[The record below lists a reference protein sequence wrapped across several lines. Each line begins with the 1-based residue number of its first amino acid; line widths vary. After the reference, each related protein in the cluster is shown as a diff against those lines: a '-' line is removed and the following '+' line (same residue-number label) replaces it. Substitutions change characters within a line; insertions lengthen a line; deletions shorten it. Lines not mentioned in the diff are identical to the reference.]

1 MTQILSS
8 SPSSHHLSRIVKP
21 QVLAVFADI
30 AMAIEADF
38 QRYAPLVLHM
48 LQQAGE
54 VTITTT
60 DEEII
65 EYINSLREAI
75 LEAYAGIIQVTLFSL
90 SLDTF

>member
-1 MTQILSS
+1 MWSS
-8 SPSSHHLSRIVKP
+8 IVKP

-30 AMAIEADF
+30 AMAIEVDF
-38 QRYAPLVLHM
+38 QRYAPLVLSM

-75 LEAYAGIIQVTLFSL
+75 LEAYAGIIQVSHTQPHTAPHTSSPTLGL
-90 SLDTF
+90 EN

>member
-1 MTQILSS
+1 
-8 SPSSHHLSRIVKP
+8 VKP

-30 AMAIEADF
+30 AMAIEVDF
-38 QRYAPLVLHM
+38 QRYAPLVLSM

-75 LEAYAGIIQVTLFSL
+75 LEAYAGIIQVNHRLLFHSPL
-90 SLDTF
+90 THSYHS

>member
-1 MTQILSS
+1 
-8 SPSSHHLSRIVKP
+8 VKP

-30 AMAIEADF
+30 AMAIEVDF
-38 QRYAPLVLHM
+38 QRYAGMVLSM

-54 VTITTT
+54 VSITTN

-75 LEAYAGIIQVTLFSL
+75 LEAYSGIIQVIFWIVRAS
-90 SLDTF
+90 